1 METLTI
7 VVGVIL
13 VIVLIAAVIF
23 YFKTKNQ

>member
-1 METLTI
+1 MGTLTI

-13 VIVLIAAVIF
+13 VIVLIAAIIF